1 MPIDL
6 IAQPDIR
13 DRATCTKD
21 ASAVMDIFN
30 RYGGELLSVA
40 EVPEVLEGEWSCTG
54 TVLLGFP
61 SREQAREWYES
72 EDDQAIARHKRAAS
86 VANVVLIR
94 AR

>member
-1 MPIDL
+1 LPIDL

-13 DRATCTKD
+13 DRATYTKD
-21 ASAVMDIFN
+21 ASAVMDILN